1 MCAGRCEEC
10 GLAVQR
16 PRAVTAVT
24 TVYRA
29 VAFQRRWRWR
39 EYQELAWVSP
49 HDDSPVEG
57 LLQVANPAADLDR
70 LRLDDAPL
78 SDLPLAVSCNRPRRV
93 HIDRRSPQPN
103 PAANAGEH
111 ALCTAGIT
119 AIPRPAD
126 INEQAGLPTPRA
138 RLLQLAARHPIGVP
152 ATRAALLSSQR
163 LPATNVPATIRV
175 MALRNAWR
183 IGKRRRSLP
192 CPA

>member
-1 MCAGRCEEC
+1 M
-10 GLAVQR
+10 QK
-16 PRAVTAVT
+16 PRAVTAAT
-24 TVYRA
+24 TVHRA

-49 HDDSPVEG
+49 HGHSPVEG
-57 LLQVANPAADLDR
+57 LLQVGALAADHDR
-70 LRLDDAPL
+70 LRLDDAFHF
-78 SDLPLAVSCNRPRRV
+78 DLPLAVSCNRSRRV
-93 HIDRRSPQPN
+93 HIDRQSPQPN

-126 INEQAGLPTPRA
+126 INEQAGLHAPRA

-152 ATRAALLSSQR
+152 ATRAALRSLQR
-163 LPATNVPATIRV
+163 LPVTNVPATIRV

-192 CPA
+192 CPAL